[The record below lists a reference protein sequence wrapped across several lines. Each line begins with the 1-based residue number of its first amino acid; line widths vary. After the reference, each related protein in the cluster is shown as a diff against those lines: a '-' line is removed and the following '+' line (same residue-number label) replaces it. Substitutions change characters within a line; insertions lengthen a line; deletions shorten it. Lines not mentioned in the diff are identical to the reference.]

1 MRNIL
6 TTVILTIFCLTTFAQ
21 DQITEELKTLTANN
35 QYDKIIE
42 LYAPKSKKCSAK
54 ALYLIGQA
62 YYMKGNDEKC
72 LKFMNLSIEK
82 DSKDPAP
89 YYIKASTLN
98 YMKNYE
104 DAIPCFI
111 TAIKLK
117 PDDAEFYSGLGDS
130 YSQLEK
136 NDLALGAFKKATEM
150 KNCSYRPYSMIGQFY
165 MDLAQNDKALEAYY
179 NAKSRITD
187 KSDSYINIL
196 FNIGLLESLQGN
208 YDKAEPNFIE
218 ILKLDSTDYHTCAK
232 LIQVYYHRGEYEK
245 AKPYKEKIYAAHRK
259 GLLKDNLV
267 DMFCFDQ
274 FKWNGKLIQVFERYQ
289 DSSDEIFEKHRFYIK
304 DTNGNIEF
312 KIQTEYS
319 PFSVEQGGAKY
330 LLCMSKG
337 NTHSTFKIGFN
348 DDFKY
353 DDLKKRVIDILEDRV
368 KPTATTRFG
377 TKK

>member
-6 TTVILTIFCLTTFAQ
+6 TTVILTICSLTIFAQ
-21 DQITEELKTLTANN
+21 DKITEVLKTLTANN

-42 LYAPKSKKCSAK
+42 QYAPTSKDYSARS
-54 ALYLIGQA
+54 LYLIGQA
-62 YYMKGNDEKC
+62 YYMKENDEKC
-72 LKFMNLSIEK
+72 IQFMNFSIEK

-89 YYIKASTLN
+89 YYIKATTLN
-98 YMKNYE
+98 YMKKYDE
-104 DAIPCFI
+104 AITCFE

-130 YSQLEK
+130 YSQLK
-136 NDLALGAFKKATEM
+136 KYDLALEAFKRATEI
-150 KNCSYRPYSMIGQFY
+150 KDCSYRPYSMIGQFY
-165 MDLAQNDKALEAYY
+165 MDLAQNEKALEAYY

-196 FNIGLLESLQGN
+196 FNIGLIESLQGN

-218 ILKLDSTDYHTCAK
+218 IIKLDSTDYHSYAK
-232 LIQVYYHRGEYEK
+232 LIQIYYHRGEYEK
-245 AKPYKEKIYAAHRK
+245 AKPYKEKLYAAHKK

-267 DMFCFDQ
+267 DMFCIDQ
-274 FKWNGKLIQVFERYQ
+274 FKWNEKLIQVFERYQ
-289 DSSDEIFEKHRFYIK
+289 ESSSDIFEKHRFYIK
-304 DTNGNIEF
+304 DSNGKIEY

-319 PFSVEQGGAKY
+319 PFSIEQGGAKY

-337 NTHSTFKIGFN
+337 NTHSTFNIGFN

-353 DDLKKRVIDILEDRV
+353 DDLKKNVIDILENRV
-368 KPTATTRFG
+368 KAAATTTFG